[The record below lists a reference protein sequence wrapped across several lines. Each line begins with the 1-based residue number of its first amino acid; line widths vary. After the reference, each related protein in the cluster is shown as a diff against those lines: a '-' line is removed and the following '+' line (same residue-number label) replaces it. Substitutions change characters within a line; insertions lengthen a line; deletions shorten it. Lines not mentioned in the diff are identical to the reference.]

1 MSAHIELAHIR
12 EAKGNFYI
20 VEIRTAWCDWRV
32 PVSCVLGIH
41 PRVHST
47 WRTPGTRS
55 SFLLSDFH
63 SALAADRGFMLFC
76 LQLSCNLGTIA
87 AGFTD
92 SALSS
97 SRHLPVPKIVLRM
110 YVLSSLPECKLHCSK
125 KSVLC
130 RLRPWGLL
138 YGYHIGVSTRMCYMS
153 GHHCVVKKINSFQS
167 HILTKSNLLY
177 ADLVRKALHHCLKF
191 PFSSQSQ
198 SRVDLC
204 WARGAPS
211 NRCASSRT

>member
-1 MSAHIELAHIR
+1 MSAHIGLARYR

-20 VEIRTAWCDWRV
+20 LEIRTAWCDWRV
-32 PVSCVLGIH
+32 PVSGVLGIH

-63 SALAADRGFMLFC
+63 PVLLTDRGFLLFC
-76 LQLSCNLGTIA
+76 LQLSYNLGTIP

-97 SRHLPVPKIVLRM
+97 RRLPVPKIVLRM
-110 YVLSSLPECKLHCSK
+110 YVLSSLPECKLQGSK

-130 RLRPWGLL
+130 RLRPWCLL
-138 YGYHIGVSTRMCYMS
+138 YSYHIGVSTRIC
-153 GHHCVVKKINSFQS
+153 
-167 HILTKSNLLY
+167 
-177 ADLVRKALHHCLKF
+177 
-191 PFSSQSQ
+191 
-198 SRVDLC
+198 
-204 WARGAPS
+204 
-211 NRCASSRT
+211 